1 MFDLFLAGSETTSTY
16 LAYLLMYS
24 VNFPAVQKRVQE
36 EIDRVVGRSRIPS
49 LTDKEELPYTNAF
62 IYEVLRHANITP
74 FSGAKNALFHLRIV
88 SSWTNLDQSFSQSLP
103 IIFQ

>member
-74 FSGAKNALFHLRIV
+74 FSGSKNAVTFEGSFLLGHPA
-88 SSWTNLDQSFSQSLP
+88 SNLQTK
-103 IIFQ
+103 

>member
-1 MFDLFLAGSETTSTY
+1 MVNDNYAGHWNYLNAMFDLFLAGSETTSTY
-16 LAYLLMYS
+16 LAYLLMYC

-74 FSGAKNALFHLRIV
+74 FSGSRTLHYI
-88 SSWTNLDQSFSQSLP
+88 
-103 IIFQ
+103 